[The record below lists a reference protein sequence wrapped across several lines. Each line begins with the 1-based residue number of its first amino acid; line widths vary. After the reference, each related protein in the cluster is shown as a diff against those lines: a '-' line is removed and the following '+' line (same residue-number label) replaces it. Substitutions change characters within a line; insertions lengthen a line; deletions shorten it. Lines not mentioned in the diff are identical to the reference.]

1 MNCTA
6 GVRYIRNMRRNALT
20 RITTVLYAVWLV
32 IALGVQT
39 AQPCPA
45 HDGASLAA
53 SHGATAGMV
62 MPGAAR
68 APAGAGAHG
77 SQPASPHDA
86 MHHDCTCVGCCCVT
100 ALDLATAR
108 TVRVPASRIVAV
120 AGSAPAGAC
129 LAPAARAARL
139 LPFANGPPTASSV
152 TA

>member
-1 MNCTA
+1 MNRA
-6 GVRYIRNMRRNALT
+6 AVVPYIRNMRRNALT
-20 RITTVLYAVWLV
+20 RISTVLYAVWLV

-53 SHGATAGMV
+53 SHAAAGMV
-62 MPGAAR
+62 MSGVATHLAA
-68 APAGAGAHG
+68 AGAHG
-77 SQPASPHDA
+77 SRPTSPHDA
-86 MHHDCTCVGCCCVT
+86 MHHACTCVGCSCVT

-108 TVRVPASRIVAV
+108 TVRVPASRIVAL
-120 AGSAPAGAC
+120 AGAARAAAC

-139 LPFANGPPTASSV
+139 LPFANGPPMASSI